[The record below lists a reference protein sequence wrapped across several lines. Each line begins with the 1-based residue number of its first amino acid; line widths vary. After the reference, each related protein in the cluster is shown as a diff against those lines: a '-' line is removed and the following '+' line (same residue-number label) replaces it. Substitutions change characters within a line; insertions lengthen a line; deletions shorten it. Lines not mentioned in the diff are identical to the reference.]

1 MKESRIVNEFI
12 WDGNK
17 IIMPSWFPNRVRVD
31 YVKVE
36 KSELSKTDYKQLI
49 LTTQKYHGFVLDGQ
63 KKQEKVTYVLNPE
76 ERFVEDS
83 DGNYYIV

>member
-1 MKESRIVNEFI
+1 MKTEVGARRGIRIRRGDSMKESRIVNEFI

-49 LTTQKYHGFVLDGQ
+49 LTTQKKNIFKHKMD
-63 KKQEKVTYVLNPE
+63 
-76 ERFVEDS
+76 
-83 DGNYYIV
+83 I